1 VGAQGAGVR
10 SGTVGPT
17 VEAAPERE
25 VVRLRDGRRPAGTRA
40 LSWALCAVPLVFL
53 AERAW
58 ALRWMN
64 DDGFITL
71 RVVHQ
76 LVEGHG
82 PVFNTGERV
91 EAATSVMWVATLA
104 AGDVVLPLRL
114 EWVAVV
120 LGIALM
126 LAGVALALV
135 AGRSVVGRLHPGA
148 VFVPVGAL
156 VFVAVKPVWVFS
168 SSGLEGGLVTAW
180 LGASLWLLQRWAAS
194 DRPLPAASAVVL
206 GLGPL
211 VRPELALFSA
221 AFLAAVLVGD
231 RARGW
236 RAGGRLLAW
245 ALALPVAYQVFR
257 MGYYGVLVPN
267 TAVAK
272 EAGSSRWDLGWD
284 YFRAFVDPY
293 WLWLPVLV
301 LALGAYVPLVA
312 DLRREGR
319 WRHLLVVAAFVL
331 GAALEVLYIVR
342 LGGDYIESRLLLP
355 AFFAVVAP
363 VALVPVRPRYAG
375 ALLVVPWAVVSTL
388 FLRSTIDDTTFAND
402 NRVTTDDWG
411 WGEGGPARTADFSG
425 EPGVYYNGR
434 LLPGVELRGGHTT
447 VYASF
452 GIGMSGYALRDVY
465 VLDMLGLAD
474 PLTAHFRLDERGLSG
489 HEKPIP
495 TSWFVARVTQPGT
508 ELDEDDFG
516 MFPLAFPALPLD
528 HKDTDPFQERVAAAR
543 AALECPELR
552 RFAASYSEPLTV
564 GRFLRNVG
572 DSFGNTALRIPSR
585 PREAVERLCDGD

>member
-1 VGAQGAGVR
+1 MGQGGAGTG
-10 SGTVGPT
+10 SGAVTGPAED
-17 VEAAPERE
+17 VALGAHP
-25 VVRLRDGRRPAGTRA
+25 RRPPTGGRSTATVV
-40 LSWALCAVPLVFL
+40 SWALCALPLLFL

-82 PVFNTGERV
+82 PVFNPGERV
-91 EAATSVMWVATLA
+91 EAATSVLWVATRA

-120 LGIALM
+120 FGIVLT
-126 LAGVALALV
+126 LTGVALAML
-135 AGRSVVGRLHPGA
+135 AGRSMTRGLHPGA
-148 VFVPVGAL
+148 VLVPVGAL

-180 LGASLWLLQRWAAS
+180 LGGSVFLLHRWAAS
-194 DRPLPAASAVVL
+194 GRPLPAGSAVVI

-211 VRPELALFSA
+211 VRPELALQSA
-221 AFLAAVLVGD
+221 ALLAAVLVGE

-236 RAGGRLLAW
+236 RSGVRLLAW

-272 EAGSSRWDLGWD
+272 EAGLSRWDAGWD
-284 YFRAFVDPY
+284 YLRALVDPY
-293 WLWLPVLV
+293 WLWLPLLV
-301 LALGAYVPLVA
+301 LAIGAYVPLVT
-312 DLRREGR
+312 DLRRAGS
-319 WRHLLVVAAFVL
+319 WRQVLVVGGFVL
-331 GAALEVLYIVR
+331 GGALQVLYIVR

-355 AFFAVVAP
+355 AFFAVLAP
-363 VALVPVRPRYAG
+363 VAVVPVRPRYAG

-402 NRVTTDDWG
+402 NRVTTDDWE
-411 WGEGGPARTADFSG
+411 WGEDGGIRQQDFSG
-425 EPGVYYNGR
+425 ERGVHYNGR
-434 LLPGVELRGGHTT
+434 HLPGIEPRGRHGT

-452 GIGMSGYALRDVY
+452 GIGLSGYALRDVY

-474 PLTAHFRLDERGLSG
+474 PLTAHFRLDGRGLAG
-489 HEKPIP
+489 HEKPLP
-495 TSWFVARVTQPGT
+495 TSWFVARVTAPGT
-508 ELDEDDFG
+508 DLDEDDFG
-516 MFPLAFPALPLD
+516 VFPLAFPVFPLD
-528 HKDTDPFQERVAAAR
+528 HDDTDPFEERVAAAR
-543 AALECPELR
+543 AALECRELK
-552 RFAASYSEPLTV
+552 RFTASYAQPLTV
-564 GRFLRNVG
+564 GRFLRNIV

-585 PREAVERLCDGD
+585 PREAVEQLCDGD